1 VEANGRVD
9 VGWRIVTKPMA
20 ERNPYDV
27 LGVNR
32 NASEGEIKR
41 AFRKLAR
48 QYHPDRNQGDAGAEA
63 KFKEVQAAYDAIGTP
78 EARREHDQ
86 QEQMR
91 NMFGGMGGRG
101 RGGPN
106 VNFGGGGFGGGGLE
120 DILGQMFGGGG
131 MGGMGGGM
139 PRQPPRQAPRQQPKA
154 ATINVGLDI
163 SMAEAAQGG
172 QFEFSFKRF
181 KQQGTSME
189 TKRTTMKL
197 RLDAGVEHGT
207 TKTLKGQG
215 HDHPEGERGDVVV
228 TVRID
233 AGEGCRWEGDHLI
246 QEVEVPYSV
255 LMLGGKVSVRLPSG
269 KVGNLTVPASTQV
282 GDRRRM
288 AKAGYNGGDLTLEF
302 TLADT
307 DADGLT
313 DAQKAALQ
321 ALHAAGL

>member
-1 VEANGRVD
+1 
-9 VGWRIVTKPMA
+9 MA

-63 KFKEVQAAYDAIGTP
+63 KFKEVQAAHDAIGTA
-78 EARREHDQ
+78 EARREFDQ

-91 NMFGGMGGRG
+91 TMFGGMGGRG

-120 DILGQMFGGGG
+120 DILGQMFGGG
-131 MGGMGGGM
+131 MGGGMGGM
-139 PRQPPRQAPRQQPKA
+139 PRQAQRQAPRQQPKA
-154 ATINVGLDI
+154 ASINVGLDLT
-163 SMAEAAQGG
+163 MDQAVEGG
-172 QFEFSFKRF
+172 QFEFSYKRF
-181 KQQGTSME
+181 KRQGTSME

-197 RLDAGVEHGT
+197 RLEPGVAHGT

-215 HDHPEGERGDVVV
+215 HDHPEGERGDVIV

-233 AGEGCRWEGDHLI
+233 LGEAFRWEGDHLI
-246 QEVEVPYSV
+246 QDVPVPYSV

-269 KVGNLTVPASTQV
+269 KVGKLSVDPMTQV

-288 AKAGYNGGDLTLEF
+288 AEAGYNGGDLTLEF
-302 TLADT
+302 TLADVDDLT
-307 DADGLT
+307 EAQQEALKGLN
-313 DAQKAALQ
+313 
-321 ALHAAGL
+321 HSGL

>member
-1 VEANGRVD
+1 M
-9 VGWRIVTKPMA
+9 GWRLHVEPMA

-27 LGVNR
+27 LGVSR

-63 KFKEVQAAYDAIGTP
+63 KFKEVQAAYDAIGTA
-78 EARREHDQ
+78 EARREFDQ

-91 NMFGGMGGRG
+91 TMFGGMGGRG
-101 RGGPN
+101 RGGPSVN
-106 VNFGGGGFGGGGLE
+106 VGGGMGGGLE
-120 DILGQMFGGGG
+120 DILGQMFGGG

-139 PRQPPRQAPRQQPKA
+139 PRQPPRQQQRPAQKA

-163 SMAEAAQGG
+163 TMEQAMAGG

-181 KQQGTSME
+181 KTQGTSME

-197 RLDAGVEHGT
+197 RLDAGVAHGT

-215 HDHPEGERGDVVV
+215 HDHPEGGRGDVIV

-233 AGEGCRWEGDHLI
+233 AGEACRWEGDVLV
-246 QEVEVPYSV
+246 QDVPVPYSV

-269 KVGNLTVPASTQV
+269 KVGKLAVAPFTQI

-288 AKAGYNGGDLTLEF
+288 AASGYNGGDLTLEF
-302 TLADT
+302 TLAETDT
-307 DADGLT
+307 LT
-313 DAQKAALQ
+313 DDQRRALDDLQKS
-321 ALHAAGL
+321 GL

>member
-1 VEANGRVD
+1 
-9 VGWRIVTKPMA
+9 MA

-63 KFKEVQAAYDAIGTP
+63 KFKEVQAAHDAIGTA
-78 EARREHDQ
+78 EARREFDQ

-91 NMFGGMGGRG
+91 TMFGGMGGRG

-120 DILGQMFGGGG
+120 DILGQMFGGG
-131 MGGMGGGM
+131 MGGGMGGM
-139 PRQPPRQAPRQQPKA
+139 PRQAQRQAPRQQPKA
-154 ATINVGLDI
+154 ASINVGLDLT
-163 SMAEAAQGG
+163 MEQAVEGG
-172 QFEFSFKRF
+172 QFEFSYKRF
-181 KQQGTSME
+181 KRQGTSME

-197 RLDAGVEHGT
+197 RLEPGVAHGT

-215 HDHPEGERGDVVV
+215 HDHPEGERGDVIV

-233 AGEGCRWEGDHLI
+233 LGEAFRWEGDHLI
-246 QEVEVPYSV
+246 QDVPVPYSV

-269 KVGNLTVPASTQV
+269 KVGKLSVDPLTQV

-302 TLADT
+302 VLNEAD
-307 DADGLT
+307 ALT
-313 DAQKAALQ
+313 DEQRQ
-321 ALHAAGL
+321 ALKTLQDSGL

>member
-1 VEANGRVD
+1 
-9 VGWRIVTKPMA
+9 MA

-27 LGVNR
+27 LGVSR

-63 KFKEVQAAYDAIGTP
+63 KFKEVQAAYDAIGTA
-78 EARREHDQ
+78 EARREFDQ

-91 NMFGGMGGRG
+91 TMFGGMGGRG
-101 RGGPN
+101 RGGPSVN
-106 VNFGGGGFGGGGLE
+106 VGGGMGGGLE
-120 DILGQMFGGGG
+120 DILGQMFGGG

-139 PRQPPRQAPRQQPKA
+139 PRQPPRQQQRPAQKA

-163 SMAEAAQGG
+163 TMEQAMAGG

-181 KQQGTSME
+181 KTQGTSME

-197 RLDAGVEHGT
+197 RLDAGVAHGT

-215 HDHPEGERGDVVV
+215 HDHPEGERGDVIV

-233 AGEGCRWEGDHLI
+233 AGEACRWEGDVLV
-246 QEVEVPYSV
+246 QDVPVPYSV

-269 KVGNLTVPASTQV
+269 KVGKLAVAPFTQI

-288 AKAGYNGGDLTLEF
+288 AASGYNGGDLTLEF
-302 TLADT
+302 TLAETDT
-307 DADGLT
+307 LT
-313 DAQKAALQ
+313 DDQRRALDDLQKS
-321 ALHAAGL
+321 GL

>member
-1 VEANGRVD
+1 
-9 VGWRIVTKPMA
+9 MA

-27 LGVNR
+27 LGVSR

-63 KFKEVQAAYDAIGTP
+63 KFKEVQAAYDAIGTA
-78 EARREHDQ
+78 EARREFDQ

-91 NMFGGMGGRG
+91 TMFGGMGGRG
-101 RGGPN
+101 RGGPSVN
-106 VNFGGGGFGGGGLE
+106 VGGGMGGGLE
-120 DILGQMFGGGG
+120 DILGQMFGGG

-139 PRQPPRQAPRQQPKA
+139 PRQPPRQQQRPAQKA

-163 SMAEAAQGG
+163 TMEQAMAGG

-181 KQQGTSME
+181 KTQGTSME

-197 RLDAGVEHGT
+197 RLDAGVAHGT

-215 HDHPEGERGDVVV
+215 HDHPEGERGDVIV

-233 AGEGCRWEGDHLI
+233 AGETCRWEGDVLVQDVH
-246 QEVEVPYSV
+246 VPYSV

-269 KVGNLTVPASTQV
+269 KVGKLAVAPFTQI

-288 AKAGYNGGDLTLEF
+288 AASGYNGGDLTLEF
-302 TLADT
+302 TLAETDT
-307 DADGLT
+307 LT
-313 DAQKAALQ
+313 DDQRRALDDLQKS
-321 ALHAAGL
+321 GL

>member
-1 VEANGRVD
+1 
-9 VGWRIVTKPMA
+9 MA

-27 LGVNR
+27 LGVSR

-63 KFKEVQAAYDAIGTP
+63 KFKEVQAAHDAIGTA
-78 EARREHDQ
+78 EARREFDQ

-91 NMFGGMGGRG
+91 TMFGGGMGGRG
-101 RGGPN
+101 RGGPS
-106 VNFGGGGFGGGGLE
+106 VNFGGGMGGGLD
-120 DILGQMFGGGG
+120 DIIGQMFGGG
-131 MGGMGGGM
+131 MGGMGGM
-139 PRQPPRQAPRQQPKA
+139 PRQPTQQQQRPTQKA

-163 SMAEAAQGG
+163 TMEQAMAGG

-197 RLDAGVEHGT
+197 RLDAGVAHGT

-215 HDHPEGERGDVVV
+215 HDHPEGERGDVIV

-233 AGEGCRWEGDHLI
+233 AGEACRWEDNMLV
-246 QEVEVPYSV
+246 QEVHVPYSV

-269 KVGNLTVPASTQV
+269 KVGKLSVAPFTQI

-288 AKAGYNGGDLTLEF
+288 AASGYNGGDLTLEF
-302 TLADT
+302 ALAET
-307 DADGLT
+307 DSVTDEQRRALDDLQKSGL
-313 DAQKAALQ
+313 
-321 ALHAAGL
+321 

>member
-1 VEANGRVD
+1 
-9 VGWRIVTKPMA
+9 MA

-27 LGVNR
+27 LGVSR

-63 KFKEVQAAYDAIGTP
+63 KFKEVQAAYDAIGTA
-78 EARREHDQ
+78 EARREFDQ

-91 NMFGGMGGRG
+91 TMFGGMGGRG
-101 RGGPN
+101 RGGPSVN
-106 VNFGGGGFGGGGLE
+106 VGGGMGGGLE
-120 DILGQMFGGGG
+120 DILGQMFGGG

-139 PRQPPRQAPRQQPKA
+139 PRQPPRQQQRPAQKA

-163 SMAEAAQGG
+163 TMEQAMAGG

-181 KQQGTSME
+181 KTQGTSME

-197 RLDAGVEHGT
+197 RLDAGVAHGT

-215 HDHPEGERGDVVV
+215 HDHPEGERGDVIV

-233 AGEGCRWEGDHLI
+233 AGEACRWEGDVLV
-246 QEVEVPYSV
+246 QDVPVPYSV

-269 KVGNLTVPASTQV
+269 QVGKLAVAPFTQI

-288 AKAGYNGGDLTLEF
+288 AASGYNGGDLTLEF
-302 TLADT
+302 TLAETDT
-307 DADGLT
+307 LT
-313 DAQKAALQ
+313 DDQRRALDDLQKS
-321 ALHAAGL
+321 GL

>member
-1 VEANGRVD
+1 
-9 VGWRIVTKPMA
+9 MA

-27 LGVNR
+27 LGVSR

-63 KFKEVQAAYDAIGTP
+63 KFKEVQAAYDAIGTA
-78 EARREHDQ
+78 EARREFDQ

-91 NMFGGMGGRG
+91 TMFGGMGGRG
-101 RGGPN
+101 RGGPS
-106 VNFGGGGFGGGGLE
+106 VNFGGGMGGGLE
-120 DILGQMFGGGG
+120 DILGQMFGGSMGG

-139 PRQPPRQAPRQQPKA
+139 PRQPPRQQQRPAQKA

-163 SMAEAAQGG
+163 TMEQAMAGG

-181 KQQGTSME
+181 KTQGTSME

-197 RLDAGVEHGT
+197 RLDAGVAHGT

-215 HDHPEGERGDVVV
+215 HDHPEGERGDVIV

-233 AGEGCRWEGDHLI
+233 AGEACRWEGDVLV
-246 QEVEVPYSV
+246 QDVPVPYSV

-269 KVGNLTVPASTQV
+269 KVGKLAVAPFTQI

-288 AKAGYNGGDLTLEF
+288 AASGYNGGDLTLEF
-302 TLADT
+302 TLAETDT
-307 DADGLT
+307 LT
-313 DAQKAALQ
+313 DDQRRALDDLQKS
-321 ALHAAGL
+321 GL